1 MSTEETSEAAAEP
14 TQTIAVAGQGTDIVL
29 LNAIHLWAIA
39 TTDAESH
46 CCQELLKAK
55 REGVA
60 SFFKHVSLHPA
71 EVKSADVERWRA
83 HLEERGFKPATVYA
97 RISRLSSFYEWL
109 LKQPALGQFITSNPA
124 RLAMPKCP
132 KPYQTESTKAL
143 DDEQI
148 SALIRIVRKK
158 AEAGEITGK
167 RDYALLL
174 FFITTGMRRRE
185 VIGLRGSDLEMRKE
199 DLVVRCRVKGGD
211 YVGRAVS
218 DPAVREALLGY
229 LADCGRTNALGSE
242 RPLWT
247 RHDRAG
253 KPGAPLTSHAFAKN
267 LKRYAREAGIGRVH
281 IHQTRHTFARIIAE
295 ETGSIVETQDALGH
309 KNLATTRVYVGRIAV
324 KRDKYGPQIISR
336 LKVGAEEDKIT
347 DLPTFW
353 NLPADEEQ
361 K

>member
-1 MSTEETSEAAAEP
+1 MSTKKTVKDAHEP
-14 TQTIAVAGQGTDIVL
+14 SQAIAVACEGTDLAL
-29 LNAIHLWAIA
+29 LSAIHLWAVA
-39 TTDAESH
+39 TTDAESQ
-46 CCQELLKAK
+46 CRQELLKAK
-55 REGVA
+55 REAVA
-60 SFFKHVSLHPA
+60 SFFKHISLHPA
-71 EVKSADVERWRA
+71 EVKPTDVETWRA
-83 HLEERGFKPATVYA
+83 HLEERGLKPATTYA
-97 RISRLSSFYEWL
+97 RISRLSSFYEWVM
-109 LKQPALGQFITSNPA
+109 KEPTLGQYITRNPA

-143 DDEQI
+143 EDEQVT
-148 SALIRIVRKK
+148 ALVRAVRKK

-185 VIGLRGSDLEMRKE
+185 VISLRGADLEMREE
-199 DLVVRCRVKGGD
+199 DFVVRCRVKGGD

-218 DPAVREALLGY
+218 EPSVRGALLGY
-229 LADCGRTNALGSE
+229 LEACGRSNAIGSE

-253 KPGAPLTSHAFAKN
+253 KPGAPLTSHAFDKN

-281 IHQTRHTFARIIAE
+281 IHQTRHTFARIVAE

-324 KRDKYGPQIISR
+324 KGDKYGRRITSR
-336 LKVGAEEDKIT
+336 LKIGMMEDTEAELLATPK
-347 DLPTFW
+347 PF
-353 NLPADEEQ
+353 ADE
-361 K
+361 

>member
-1 MSTEETSEAAAEP
+1 MSTEETARDVPKPAEAI
-14 TQTIAVAGQGTDIVL
+14 TTAGQGTDLSL
-29 LNAIHLWAIA
+29 LNAIHLWAVA

-46 CCQELLKAK
+46 CRRELLKAK
-55 REGVA
+55 REAVA
-60 SFFKHVSLHPA
+60 SFYKHVSMHPA
-71 EVKSADVERWRA
+71 EVRPADVERWRA
-83 HLEERGFKPATVYA
+83 HLEGRGFKPATVYA
-97 RISRLSSFYEWL
+97 RISRLSSFYEWVM
-109 LKQPALGQFITSNPA
+109 KEPTLGQFINSNPA

-143 DDEQI
+143 DDEQMT
-148 SALIRIVRKK
+148 ALLRVVRKK

-185 VIGLRGSDLEMRKE
+185 VIGLRGADLEMRE
-199 DLVVRCRVKGGD
+199 DDFVVRCTIKGGD

-218 DPAVREALLGY
+218 DPSVRGALLGY
-229 LADCGRTNALGSE
+229 LKACGRTNVLGSE

-253 KPGAPLTSHAFAKN
+253 KSGAPLTSHAFDKN
-267 LKRYAREAGIGRVH
+267 LKRYAREAGLGRVH
-281 IHQTRHTFARIIAE
+281 IHQTRHTFARIVAE

-324 KRDKYGPQIISR
+324 KSDKYGPRIASR
-336 LKVGAEEDKIT
+336 LKVGVEE
-347 DLPTFW
+347 
-353 NLPADEEQ
+353 
-361 K
+361 

>member
-1 MSTEETSEAAAEP
+1 MSTEETAEAAAEP
-14 TQTIAVAGQGTDIVL
+14 TQTIAVAGQGTELAL

-46 CCQELLKAK
+46 CRQELLKAK
-55 REGVA
+55 REAIA
-60 SFFKHVSLHPA
+60 SFFKYVMLHPA
-71 EVKSADVERWRA
+71 EVKPADVERWRT

-109 LKQPALGQFITSNPA
+109 LKHLALGPFITSNPA

-148 SALIRIVRKK
+148 TTLLRAVRKK
-158 AEAGEITGK
+158 AEAGEVTGK

-174 FFITTGMRRRE
+174 FFITTGMRRME

-218 DPAVREALLGY
+218 DPSVREALLGY
-229 LADCGRTNALGSE
+229 LAACGRSNALGSE

-253 KPGAPLTSHAFAKN
+253 KPGAPLTSHAFDKN
-267 LKRYAREAGIGRVH
+267 LKRYAREAGLGHVH

-324 KRDKYGPQIISR
+324 KSDKYGRRITSR
-336 LKVGAEEDKIT
+336 LKIGMVEDKGAKDSA
-347 DLPTFW
+347 DLKPFD
-353 NLPADEEQ
+353 DE
-361 K
+361 